1 MENRLKLVTIGPDRR
16 PRLVPR
22 SGRRRGSRPAAIDRA
37 ARHLGWAERVAR
49 RSAWGRGAPGWGGS
63 RRTLAMHR
71 APVLVAGV
79 RTWPVEGPPG
89 RSGRDGRLD
98 LTLRLILRAEGGRA
112 ERRQG
117 EPPRT
122 LAPPW
127 PASRPVERVLERM
140 RLSEGGERR
149 GRSAAEAGEVK
160 RIAPLDRAIAGV
172 VAGLARTPGAEEL
185 GPSATTAKVVVTRA
199 PAAVARVLA
208 VPVPAPA
215 PPAPPVVPQWDQ
227 PRPAPMP
234 PKLLSAVMTDP
245 SIAAFP
251 PAVVEQL
258 TDRVVR
264 AIDRRV
270 ISARERFGLGPG

>member
-1 MENRLKLVTIGPDRR
+1 M
-16 PRLVPR
+16 RLVE
-22 SGRRRGSRPAAIDRA
+22 
-37 ARHLGWAERVAR
+37 H
-49 RSAWGRGAPGWGGS
+49 
-63 RRTLAMHR
+63 
-71 APVLVAGV
+71 
-79 RTWPVEGPPG
+79 
-89 RSGRDGRLD
+89 
-98 LTLRLILRAEGGRA
+98 
-112 ERRQG
+112 
-117 EPPRT
+117 
-122 LAPPW
+122 
-127 PASRPVERVLERM
+127 
-140 RLSEGGERR
+140 GERR
-149 GRSAAEAGEVK
+149 GRSAAEAREVK

-185 GPSATTAKVVVTRA
+185 GTSATTAKVVVTRA

-208 VPVPAPA
+208 VPVPVPA
-215 PPAPPVVPQWDQ
+215 PPAPPIVPQWDQ

-234 PKLLSAVMTDP
+234 PKLSSAVMADP